1 MHWLTYWTI
10 LPWNGKTQY
19 VQSGQFW
26 EKDQNVFYHYNRIG
40 PGYNHEFID
49 YSTRKQKIY
58 RFINE
63 NCCILAI
70 KSLTVFCIV
79 IKNEPFRDT
88 ENELEDEIAKHDPW
102 DNGSRFIIH
111 YLDDAIHFWFTIQD
125 DKSLPVQVVSWKGKR
140 QYVHA
145 CQCKTQYV
153 HYLAMWV
160 FVKMQN
166 TVCAA
171 CQCKT
176 Q

>member
-1 MHWLTYWTI
+1 M
-10 LPWNGKTQY
+10 PWNGKTQY

-111 YLDDAIHFWFTIQD
+111 YLDDAIHFWFTVNAEHSMYILWPCGYLE
-125 DKSLPVQVVSWKGKR
+125 K
-140 QYVHA
+140 
-145 CQCKTQYV
+145 CKTQYV
-153 HYLAMWV
+153 QHVSAKHSKWYLLCLPLFQRHIAA
-160 FVKMQN
+160 N
-166 TVCAA
+166 TVF
-171 CQCKT
+171 CQFC
-176 Q
+176 